1 MARRKNEYLFAPQ
14 REKRSHLGAW
24 LAVFMLLAAVVAAVW
39 LTNRGVNQ
47 KLTLET

>member
-1 MARRKNEYLFAPQ
+1 MGVILLARRKNEYLFAPQ

-39 LTNRGVNQ
+39 LTNRGVN
-47 KLTLET
+47 